1 MLRALSRADWFA
13 QFWTWLTG
21 VELTGVKLPGANS
34 AREAP
39 QSAPVVPAVQH
50 HLPALFTPR
59 LDAPALEQQA
69 RKPKPR
75 AIADCDWKF
84 AARLRAV
91 AEVNVPTSR
100 KSTGARERSAAAARA
115 ATGVTASIA
124 AQQALRFA
132 PSRTTETQYSRAAF
146 VAHPAASNVVMLR
159 QAQHHRPTQRR
170 GFVGERL
177 AA

>member
-1 MLRALSRADWFA
+1 MLRALSRANWLK

-21 VELTGVKLPGANS
+21 VGLTAARPTGAGRE
-34 AREAP
+34 REAP
-39 QSAPVVPAVQH
+39 QSAPVANTVQ

-59 LDAPALEQQA
+59 LDASSLEQQA
-69 RKPKPR
+69 RKSKPSSV
-75 AIADCDWKF
+75 ANCDWRF

-100 KSTGARERSAAAARA
+100 KSTGARERSAVAARA

-132 PSRTTETQYSRAAF
+132 PARTTEVQHSRAAF
-146 VAHPAASNVVMLR
+146 VSHSAASNVVVLR